1 MTAKGIY
8 LARANSSP
16 TIGDDII
23 DYSGNQYKVDDV
35 DYDDRIVFADSTDGE
50 RCSFPFVGFENGEY
64 RKVLK

>member
-1 MTAKGIY
+1 MASGGIY
-8 LARANSSP
+8 LVRANSSP

-23 DYSGNQYKVDDV
+23 DHSGNQYKVNNV
-35 DYDDRIVFADSTDGE
+35 DYDDRLVFADSADGE